1 MQVFDS
7 YIDAGQQ
14 LPQRDKERF
23 YTALIEFIAYGTEPE
38 LDGAA
43 AAVFTAIKP
52 SLVISKKRAEAGRR
66 GGNANAKNN
75 GSSNFASKQNESN
88 SQANDKANDKANEQ
102 LACEFAHTITNTI
115 TSTST
120 SKGVGGTGEGEPDPF
135 AEADEAEAGFPWQ
148 CLSELNDSLGTSY
161 ATMPAKCSR
170 TLARFADRFGPPDV
184 RRMVDFKRDEWT
196 GTQFERHLT
205 PNTLFG
211 PDHFEQYMQ
220 QSRKEVARNA
230 QFDIYNR

>member
-1 MQVFDS
+1 MQIFDS

-23 YTALIEFIAYGTEPE
+23 YTALIEFIAYGFEPN

-75 GSSNFASKQNESN
+75 GSSNFASKQNESK
-88 SQANDKANDKANEQ
+88 SEASDEASEQ

-115 TSTST
+115 TS
-120 SKGVGGTGEGEPDPF
+120 KGVGGAGEGEPNPF
-135 AEADEAEAGFPWQ
+135 TEAEEADAGFAWQ
-148 CLSELNDSLGTSY
+148 CLAELNAALGLSY
-161 ATMPAKCSR
+161 STMPAKCSR
-170 TLARFADRFGPPDV
+170 TLSRFEGKYDLSSI
-184 RRMVDFKRDEWT
+184 RRMVEFKRDEWA
-196 GTQFERHLT
+196 GTQYARHLT
-205 PNTLFG
+205 PNTLFS
-211 PDHFEQYMQ
+211 PDHFEQYME
-220 QSRKEVARNA
+220 QSSKEAGKNAR
-230 QFDIYNR
+230 FDKYR